1 MLPNKPPFD
10 TANLDNRLAALEV
23 MVRLI
28 VKSLSPADNAALLR
42 LLADLE
48 LDRLKEEINY
58 DRYPDFAQTLYD
70 FYLQDLLP
78 ERSLELED

>member
-1 MLPNKPPFD
+1 MSINKPPFD
-10 TANLDNRLAALEV
+10 KANLDNRLAALEL

-28 VKSLSPADNAALLR
+28 VKSLSPSDNAALLR
-42 LLADLE
+42 ILADLE
-48 LDRLKEEINY
+48 LDRLKEEINPH
-58 DRYPDFAQTLYD
+58 RYPDLTQTLYD